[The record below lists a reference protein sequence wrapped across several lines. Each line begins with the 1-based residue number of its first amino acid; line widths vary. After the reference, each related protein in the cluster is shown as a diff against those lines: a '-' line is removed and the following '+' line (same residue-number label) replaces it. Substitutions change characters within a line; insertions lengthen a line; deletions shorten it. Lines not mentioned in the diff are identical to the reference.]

1 MVEAEEEEEEKEI
14 LDIVE
19 GPQATVEGPFT
30 PKVEEEEEKNVTRNT
45 RSGMTGSQL
54 AQVRTKDHKMSLVS
68 IVAIVNHREDPK
80 GKNLLDIILR
90 TLRRRREQEV
100 LVQRDTTG
108 EREV

>member
-54 AQVRTKDHKMSLVS
+54 AQVRTKDHKMRLVNT
-68 IVAIVNHREDPK
+68 VAIVNHREDPK
-80 GKNLLDIILR
+80 GKNLLDI
-90 TLRRRREQEV
+90 TLETLRRREQEV
-100 LVQRDTTG
+100 LVQKDTTG